1 MKYSDSM
8 RKKRVPIFEEVDRME
23 VEINDNLLLPQEI
36 LLSAGVHIGT
46 RIKTKD
52 MEPFIYKVR
61 PDGLFV
67 LDMEQMNE
75 RIQVVA
81 KFLSRFDLS
90 KVVVASSKRYGRD
103 PVEKFCNLL
112 GCKSY
117 TGRFT
122 SGSFT
127 NPEYAEFFE
136 PDAVIVTDTLADQQI
151 VEESTQI
158 GIPVTA
164 LCSTDNSLKNVDLV
178 IPVNNKGRRSLAIV
192 YWLLTR
198 EILRERGTLPASGE
212 FGATIEEFETT
223 L

>member
-1 MKYSDSM
+1 M
-8 RKKRVPIFEEVDRME
+8 ME
-23 VEINDNLLLPQEI
+23 VEVNENLLLPQEI

-75 RIQVVA
+75 RIKVAA
-81 KFLSRFDLS
+81 KFLSRMDLT
-90 KVVVASSKRYGRD
+90 KVCVGSSKRYGRS
-103 PVEKFCNLL
+103 PVEKFCQVL

-122 SGSFT
+122 SGTFT
-127 NPEYAEFFE
+127 NPKYSEYFE
-136 PDAVIVTDTLADQQI
+136 PTTVIVTDSLADQQI
-151 VEESTQI
+151 VEEAAQV
-158 GIPVTA
+158 GVPVIA
-164 LCSTDNSLKNVDLV
+164 LCSTDNSLKDVDLV
-178 IPVNNKGRRSLAIV
+178 IPVNNKGRRSLAIA
-192 YWLLTR
+192 YWLLAR
-198 EILRERGTLPASGE
+198 EILRERGTLPATGE
-212 FGATIEEFETT
+212 FGATIEDFETT

>member
-1 MKYSDSM
+1 
-8 RKKRVPIFEEVDRME
+8 ME
-23 VEINDNLLLPQEI
+23 VEVNETLLLPQEI

-46 RIKTKD
+46 RTKTKD

-75 RIQVVA
+75 RIKMVA
-81 KFLSRFDLS
+81 RFMSRMDMS
-90 KVVVASSKRYGRD
+90 KIVVASSKRYGRN
-103 PVEKFCNLL
+103 PVDKFCEVL
-112 GCKSY
+112 GCRPY
-117 TGRFT
+117 LGRFT

-127 NPEYAEFFE
+127 NPEYADFFE
-136 PDAVIVTDTLADQQI
+136 PVAVIVTDSLADQQI
-151 VEESTQI
+151 VEEASQI
-158 GIPVTA
+158 GIPVVA

-192 YWLLTR
+192 YWLLVR
-198 EILRERGTLPASGE
+198 EIMRERGTLPASGE
-212 FGATIEEFETT
+212 FGATIEDFETT

>member
-1 MKYSDSM
+1 
-8 RKKRVPIFEEVDRME
+8 ME
-23 VEINDNLLLPQEI
+23 VEVNENLLLPQEI

-75 RIQVVA
+75 RIKMVA
-81 KFLSRFDLS
+81 RFMSRLDMS
-90 KVVVASSKRYGRD
+90 KIVVASSKRYGRN
-103 PVEKFCNLL
+103 PVEKFCEML
-112 GCKSY
+112 GCRPY
-117 TGRFT
+117 IGRFT

-127 NPEYAEFFE
+127 NPEYADFFE
-136 PDAVIVTDTLADQQI
+136 PVAVIVTDSLADQQI
-151 VEESTQI
+151 VEEASQI
-158 GIPVTA
+158 RIPVVA

-192 YWLLTR
+192 YWLLVR
-198 EILRERGTLPASGE
+198 EIMRERGTLPASGE
-212 FGATIEEFETT
+212 FGATIEDFETT

>member
-1 MKYSDSM
+1 
-8 RKKRVPIFEEVDRME
+8 ME
-23 VEINDNLLLPQEI
+23 VEVNENLLLPQEI

-52 MEPFIYKVR
+52 MESFIYKVR

-75 RIQVVA
+75 RIKMVA
-81 KFLSRFDLS
+81 RFMSRLDMS
-90 KVVVASSKRYGRD
+90 KIVVASSKRYGRN
-103 PVEKFCNLL
+103 PVEKFCEML
-112 GCKSY
+112 GCRPY
-117 TGRFT
+117 LGRFT

-127 NPEYAEFFE
+127 NPEYADFFE
-136 PDAVIVTDTLADQQI
+136 PVAVIVTDSLADQQI
-151 VEESTQI
+151 VEEASQI
-158 GIPVTA
+158 GIPVIA

-192 YWLLTR
+192 YWLLVR
-198 EILRERGTLPASGE
+198 EIMRERGTLPASGE
-212 FGATIEEFETT
+212 FGATIEDFETT

>member
-1 MKYSDSM
+1 
-8 RKKRVPIFEEVDRME
+8 ME

-75 RIQVVA
+75 RIKTVA
-81 KFLSRFDLS
+81 KFLSRMEL
-90 KVVVASSKRYGRD
+90 KKLCVASSKRYGVN
-103 PVEKFCNLL
+103 PVDQFCNVL
-112 GCKSY
+112 GCKAY

-122 SGSFT
+122 SGTFT
-127 NPEYAEFFE
+127 NPEYSEFFE
-136 PDAVIVTDTLADQQI
+136 PNSVIVTDSLADQQI
-151 VEESTQI
+151 VEEASQA
-158 GIPVTA
+158 GIPVVA
-164 LCSTDNSLKNVDLV
+164 LCSTDNSLKDVDLV

-192 YWLLTR
+192 FWLLAR
-198 EILRERGTLPASGE
+198 EILREKGGLPTSGE
-212 FGATIEEFETT
+212 FGKTIEDFETT

>member
-1 MKYSDSM
+1 ME
-8 RKKRVPIFEEVDRME
+8 IEV
-23 VEINDNLLLPQEI
+23 NDNLLLPQEI

-75 RIQVVA
+75 RIKIVA
-81 KFLSRFDLS
+81 KFLSRMDLR
-90 KVVVASSKRYGRD
+90 KVCVASSKRYGVN
-103 PVEKFCNLL
+103 PVDQFCSVL
-112 GCKSY
+112 GCKAY

-122 SGSFT
+122 SGTFT
-127 NPEYAEFFE
+127 NPEYDKFFE
-136 PDAVIVTDTLADQQI
+136 PNAVIVTDSLADMQI
-151 VEESTQI
+151 VEEASQA
-158 GIPVTA
+158 GVPVIA

-192 YWLLTR
+192 FWLLAR
-198 EILRERGTLPASGE
+198 EILREKGNLPASGE
-212 FGATIEEFETT
+212 FGKTIEDFETT

>member
-1 MKYSDSM
+1 ME
-8 RKKRVPIFEEVDRME
+8 IEV
-23 VEINDNLLLPQEI
+23 NDNLLLPQEI
-36 LLSAGVHIGT
+36 LLSAGIHIGT

-75 RIQVVA
+75 RVKIVA
-81 KFLSRFDLS
+81 KFLSRMDLR
-90 KVVVASSKRYGRD
+90 KICVASSKRYGVN
-103 PVEKFCNLL
+103 PVDQFCSVLE
-112 GCKSY
+112 CKPY

-122 SGSFT
+122 SGTFT
-127 NPEYAEFFE
+127 NPEYDRFFE
-136 PDAVIVTDTLADQQI
+136 PNAVIVTDSLADMQI
-151 VEESTQI
+151 VEEASQA
-158 GIPVTA
+158 GVPVIA

-192 YWLLTR
+192 FWLLAR
-198 EILRERGTLPASGE
+198 EILREKGNLPASGE
-212 FGATIEEFETT
+212 FGKTIEDFETT

>member
-1 MKYSDSM
+1 ME
-8 RKKRVPIFEEVDRME
+8 IEV
-23 VEINDNLLLPQEI
+23 NDNLLLPQEI

-75 RIQVVA
+75 RIKIVA
-81 KFLSRFDLS
+81 KFLSRMDLR
-90 KVVVASSKRYGRD
+90 KVCVASSKRYGVN
-103 PVEKFCNLL
+103 PVDQFCSVLE
-112 GCKSY
+112 CKPY

-122 SGSFT
+122 SGTFT
-127 NPEYAEFFE
+127 NPEYDKFFE
-136 PDAVIVTDTLADQQI
+136 PNAVIVTDSLADMQI
-151 VEESTQI
+151 VEEASQA
-158 GIPVTA
+158 GVPVIA

-192 YWLLTR
+192 FWLLAR
-198 EILRERGTLPASGE
+198 EILREKGNLPASGD
-212 FGATIEEFETT
+212 FGKTIEDFETT

>member
-1 MKYSDSM
+1 
-8 RKKRVPIFEEVDRME
+8 ME
-23 VEINDNLLLPQEI
+23 VEVNENLLLPQEI

-75 RIQVVA
+75 RIKMVA
-81 KFLSRFDLS
+81 RFLSRLDMS
-90 KVVVASSKRYGRD
+90 KIVVASSKRYGRN
-103 PVEKFCNLL
+103 PVEKFCDML
-112 GCKSY
+112 GCRPY
-117 TGRFT
+117 LGRFT

-127 NPEYAEFFE
+127 NPEYADFFE
-136 PDAVIVTDTLADQQI
+136 PVAVIVTDSLADQQI
-151 VEESTQI
+151 VEEASQI
-158 GIPVTA
+158 GIPVIA

-192 YWLLTR
+192 YWLLVR
-198 EILRERGTLPASGE
+198 EIMRERGTLPASGE
-212 FGATIEEFETT
+212 FGATIEDFETT

>member
-1 MKYSDSM
+1 
-8 RKKRVPIFEEVDRME
+8 ME
-23 VEINDNLLLPQEI
+23 VEVNENLLLPQEI

-46 RIKTKD
+46 RIKTQD

-75 RIQVVA
+75 RIKMA
-81 KFLSRFDLS
+81 ARFLSRLDLS
-90 KVVVASSKRYGRD
+90 KVVVASSKRYGRN
-103 PVEKFCNLL
+103 PVEKFCEIL
-112 GCKSY
+112 GCRSY
-117 TGRFT
+117 IGRFT

-127 NPEYAEFFE
+127 NPEYADFFE
-136 PDAVIVTDTLADQQI
+136 PVTVIVTDSLADQQI
-151 VEESTQI
+151 VEEASQI
-158 GIPVTA
+158 GIPVVA

-192 YWLLTR
+192 YWLLVR
-198 EILRERGTLPASGE
+198 EIMRERGTLPASGE
-212 FGATIEEFETT
+212 FGATIEDFETT

>member
-1 MKYSDSM
+1 
-8 RKKRVPIFEEVDRME
+8 ME
-23 VEINDNLLLPQEI
+23 VEPSENLLLPQEV

-90 KVVVASSKRYGRD
+90 RVVVASSKRYGRD

-112 GCKSY
+112 GCKPY

-127 NPEYAEFFE
+127 NPEYADFFE

-151 VEESTQI
+151 VEEASQV
-158 GIPVTA
+158 GVPVVA

-198 EILRERGTLPASGE
+198 EILRERGTLPTSGE
-212 FGATIEEFETT
+212 FGATIEDFETT

>member
-1 MKYSDSM
+1 M
-8 RKKRVPIFEEVDRME
+8 ME
-23 VEINDNLLLPQEI
+23 VEVNENLLLPQEI

-52 MEPFIYKVR
+52 MESFIYKVR

-75 RIQVVA
+75 RIKMVA
-81 KFLSRFDLS
+81 RFMSRMDMS
-90 KVVVASSKRYGRD
+90 KIVVASSKRYGRN
-103 PVEKFCNLL
+103 PVEKFCEML
-112 GCKSY
+112 GCRPY
-117 TGRFT
+117 LGRFT

-127 NPEYAEFFE
+127 NPEYADFFE
-136 PDAVIVTDTLADQQI
+136 PVAVIVTDSLADQQI
-151 VEESTQI
+151 VEEASQI
-158 GIPVTA
+158 GIPVIA

-192 YWLLTR
+192 YWLLVR
-198 EILRERGTLPASGE
+198 EIMRERGTLPASGE
-212 FGATIEEFETT
+212 FGATIEDFETT

>member
-1 MKYSDSM
+1 
-8 RKKRVPIFEEVDRME
+8 ME
-23 VEINDNLLLPQEI
+23 VEVNENLLLPQEI

-75 RIQVVA
+75 RIKMVA
-81 KFLSRFDLS
+81 RFLSRLDMS
-90 KVVVASSKRYGRD
+90 KVVVASSKRYGRN
-103 PVEKFCNLL
+103 PVEKFCEML
-112 GCKSY
+112 GCRSY
-117 TGRFT
+117 LGRFT

-127 NPEYAEFFE
+127 NPEYADFFE
-136 PDAVIVTDTLADQQI
+136 PVAVIVTDSLADQQI
-151 VEESTQI
+151 VEEASQI
-158 GIPVTA
+158 GIPVVA

-192 YWLLTR
+192 YWLLVR
-198 EILRERGTLPASGE
+198 EIMRERGTLPASGE
-212 FGATIEEFETT
+212 FGATIEDFETT

>member
-1 MKYSDSM
+1 
-8 RKKRVPIFEEVDRME
+8 ME
-23 VEINDNLLLPQEI
+23 VEVNDNLLLPQEI

-75 RIQVVA
+75 RIKTVA
-81 KFLSRFDLS
+81 KFLSRVNLN
-90 KVVVASSKRYGRD
+90 KICVASSKRYGVN
-103 PVEKFCNLL
+103 PVEKFCDVL
-112 GCKSY
+112 GCKSF

-122 SGSFT
+122 SGTFT
-127 NPEYAEFFE
+127 NPEYRNFFE
-136 PDAVIVTDTLADQQI
+136 PQAVIVTDSLADQQI
-151 VEESTQI
+151 VEEASQA
-158 GIPVTA
+158 GVPVVA
-164 LCSTDNSLKNVDLV
+164 LCSTDNSLKDVDLV

-192 YWLLTR
+192 YWLLAR
-198 EILRERGTLPASGE
+198 EILREKGTLPASGE
-212 FGATIEEFETT
+212 FGATIEDFEST